1 MEYRLLK
8 SELGHRL
15 STVASTN
22 EWIRDVK
29 IPFGSWVI
37 ADEQTAGKGRGQ
49 NVWQTLGE
57 DPLIFSGKIRLSAAE
72 ISLPLLSLFVSS
84 AVLKTIYQFFPER
97 EQDTTVKWP
106 NDIYRSDKKVAGI
119 LVQSEFTNGIFDVVI
134 GIGLN
139 FFGKNIPETLKDK
152 AAFLCDQPL
161 EEGVLERFVN
171 QLIVDINQ
179 AVISLLDQG
188 QILKDLVWIEDH
200 SLLKHKVIETEWQS
214 RMVRGRVLGIDELGF
229 LLIMTETGEKIELM
243 DTSPKFRII

>member
-15 STVASTN
+15 PTVTSTN
-22 EWIRDVK
+22 EWIRDEK

-37 ADEQTAGKGRGQ
+37 AEEQTAGKGRGQ
-49 NVWQTLGE
+49 NVWQSLGE
-57 DPLIFSGKIRLSAAE
+57 DPLIFSGKIRISAAE
-72 ISLPLLSLFVSS
+72 ISLPLLSIFVSS
-84 AVLKTIYQFFPER
+84 AVLKTTYHFFPER

-106 NDIYRSDKKVAGI
+106 NDIYRGDKKVAGI
-119 LVQSEFTNGIFDVVI
+119 LVQSEFTNGIFEVVI

-139 FFGKNIPETLKDK
+139 FFGSSIPESLKEK
-152 AAFLCDQPL
+152 ATFLCDEPL
-161 EEGVLERFVN
+161 GEGILERFVN

-243 DTSPKFRII
+243 DTSPNFRII

>member
-8 SELGHRL
+8 LELGHRL
-15 STVASTN
+15 STVESTN
-22 EWIRDVK
+22 EWIRDGK

-49 NVWQTLGE
+49 NVWQSLGE

-72 ISLPLLSLFVSS
+72 ISLPLLSIFVSS
-84 AVLKTIYQFFPER
+84 AVLKSIFHFFPER
-97 EQDTTVKWP
+97 EIDTTVKWP
-106 NDIYRSDKKVAGI
+106 NDIYRKDKKVGGI
-119 LVQSEFTNGIFDVVI
+119 LVQSEFTNGVFDVVI

-139 FFGKNIPETLKDK
+139 FFGNYIPDPLKDK
-152 AAFLCDQPL
+152 AAFLCDVAL

-171 QLIVDINQ
+171 QLVVDLNQ
-179 AVISLLDQG
+179 SVISLLDQG
-188 QILKDLVWIEDH
+188 QVLKDLVWIEDH